1 MSRPLTI
8 GLTGGIAAGKSEA
21 LAAFG
26 RLGAATISSDAVVHE
41 LLEGEPLQSCLVER
55 WGADVAPD
63 GRVDRNR
70 IGSIVFADPDEL
82 SWLEAQIHPL
92 VGERIGAFLAQ
103 LPEGTEVAVVEVP
116 LLFESG
122 TLAGVFDTTVAVVA
136 AEDLRRERAE
146 ARGHALVG
154 EREARQLSQ
163 DEKAARAEH
172 VVENDGSVE
181 DLERELSN
189 LVEKLRG

>member
-1 MSRPLTI
+1 LARPLTI

-41 LLEGEPLQSCLVER
+41 LLETEPLLSRLVER
-55 WGADVAPD
+55 WGPEVVP
-63 GRVDRNR
+63 GGEVDRNR

-82 SWLEAQIHPL
+82 RWLEAQIHPL
-92 VGERIGAFLAQ
+92 VGERIGGWLAA
-103 LPEGTEVAVVEVP
+103 LPDDAEVAVVEVP

-122 TLAGVFDTTVAVVA
+122 MEGAFDTTVAVVA
-136 AEDLRRERAE
+136 SDEVRRERVAE
-146 ARGHALVG
+146 RGHALVD
-154 EREARQLSQ
+154 EREARQLAQ
-163 DEKAARAEH
+163 AEKATRAEH

-181 DLERELSN
+181 DLERELSA
-189 LVEKLRG
+189 LVEKLRA

>member
-26 RLGAATISSDAVVHE
+26 RIGAVTISSDAVVHE
-41 LLEGEPLQSCLVER
+41 LLETEPLLGRLVER
-55 WGADVAPD
+55 WGEDVAPD

-82 SWLEAQIHPL
+82 KWLEGQIHPL
-92 VGERIGAFLAQ
+92 VGERIGAWLTS
-103 LPEGTEVAVVEVP
+103 LPDEATVAVVEVP

-122 TLAGVFDTTVAVVA
+122 MEDVFDTTLAVVA
-136 AEDLRRERAE
+136 SEEVRQARA
-146 ARGHALVG
+146 ADRGHALVD
-154 EREARQLSQ
+154 EREARQLAQ
-163 DEKAARAEH
+163 AEKATRAEH
-172 VVENDGSVE
+172 VVENDGSIV
-181 DLERELSN
+181 DLERELSA
-189 LVEKLRG
+189 LVEKLGR